1 MSNLAVD
8 DTVVPLDTGIGTW
21 RQAAVVEAAAL
32 HPVPRSLPVQAAA
45 TMVIKCVPV
54 SLHAPFFIVP
64 AVACDV
70 ACNLVG
76 SSLLMNCHGC

>member
-1 MSNLAVD
+1 MTNLAVD

-54 SLHAPFFIVP
+54 SLHAPF
-64 AVACDV
+64 
-70 ACNLVG
+70 
-76 SSLLMNCHGC
+76 